1 MDIKTLLA
9 SLHKEL
15 SCSVCMV
22 TFTEPKQLPCLHRF
36 CLHCL
41 VGIKRNSGHH
51 DVITCPCRRE
61 SQVPGGNLK
70 DLPANFRINS
80 LLEVL
85 VIKECSSTGVK
96 CGNCDRRKVE
106 GFYCFQC
113 CVFWCEECITVH
125 NLLRENKDHRVLALK
140 DFEDHDIEDDLKRQR
155 FVPDKATKRKN
166 WNFSVRNKKKP
177 FAVHAL

>member
-22 TFTEPKQLPCLHRF
+22 TFTEPIQLPCLHRF

-51 DVITCPCRRE
+51 DVIICPCRRE

-106 GFYCFQC
+106 GYYCFQC

-125 NLLRENKDHRVLALK
+125 NLLRERPPSSRAERFWRSWHRGW
-140 DFEDHDIEDDLKRQR
+140 LKRPR
-155 FVPDKATKRKN
+155 FVPDKATKRKK